1 MGLIS
6 THHDSFSSEKLLK
19 YLYLC
24 LQANSTPIA
33 LEVNPTVT
41 QRIVGNIVDDLWVSN
56 DRTTIFRPLKLQ
68 LPQNAELN
76 SFLLKGLE
84 PIEIKTSAK
93 VPCIPVVYALY
104 KVDFFEEALQDDES

>member
-33 LEVNPTVT
+33 LEV
-41 QRIVGNIVDDLWVSN
+41 
-56 DRTTIFRPLKLQ
+56 DRVINTANR
-68 LPQNAELN
+68 E
-76 SFLLKGLE
+76 
-84 PIEIKTSAK
+84 
-93 VPCIPVVYALY
+93 
-104 KVDFFEEALQDDES
+104 